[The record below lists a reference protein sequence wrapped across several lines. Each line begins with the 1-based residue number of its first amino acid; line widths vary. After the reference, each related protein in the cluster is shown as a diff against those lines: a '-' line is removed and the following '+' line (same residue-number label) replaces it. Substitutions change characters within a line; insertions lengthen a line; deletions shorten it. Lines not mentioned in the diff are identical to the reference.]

1 MVKEYNNSVEK
12 IVVENLQFSYNS
24 SGFALRNINLK
35 IKENEF
41 VLLTGASGSGKST
54 LLYCITGIIPHYIKH
69 GEMIGNVWID
79 GKNTKEVS
87 LEELAKKI
95 GIVLQNPES
104 QIFGMTVEEDIAFG
118 LENACMPKYQIH
130 KKINEILNFLE
141 LKKFREK
148 PPESL
153 SGGQK
158 QRLVIGSVLA
168 LQPEILVFDEP
179 FSNLDPWGVNLV
191 VSTLEKLK
199 KAGKTILLAERKI
212 EEVIHLVD
220 RIILL
225 ENGEII
231 ADKPPREF
239 FADCKLIEKSKIN
252 LPQVVRLAYKLES
265 RGIKFKRFPLTVKE
279 VLEGLNG
286 FNNKN

>member
-1 MVKEYNNSVEK
+1 
-12 IVVENLQFSYNS
+12 VENLQFSYNS

-118 LENACMPKYQIH
+118 LENACMPRYQIH

-141 LKKFREK
+141 LEKFREK

-212 EEVIHLVD
+212 EEVIDLVD
-220 RIILL
+220 RIISISWK
-225 ENGEII
+225 EQN
-231 ADKPPREF
+231 
-239 FADCKLIEKSKIN
+239 KIG
-252 LPQVVRLAYKLES
+252 LTMRQQGLGALHW
-265 RGIKFKRFPLTVKE
+265 FKK
-279 VLEGLNG
+279 
-286 FNNKN
+286 K